1 MNSQFDNC
9 KQAMEELKD
18 ALNISDI
25 PLATMLGITER
36 SLNHWK
42 QQPVG
47 ELSPKAFRF
56 KRLWEVVRY
65 LHLEYSN
72 LTPEQRRSILDNG
85 RVVIDPHDLDDG
97 TTTLINY
104 IISDPKALAYTGQ
117 VNEAVKSF
125 MDDEA
130 LEKVDYEGHRS
141 IQHA

>member
-18 ALNISDI
+18 SLNISDI

-42 QQPVG
+42 KQLVG

-56 KRLWEVVRY
+56 KRLWEVVHY
-65 LHLEYSN
+65 LHSEHPD

-85 RVVIDPHDLDDG
+85 RVVIDPHDPDEG

-104 IISDPKALAYTGQ
+104 IIADPKAFAYTGQ

-125 MDDEA
+125 MDDET
-130 LEKVDYEGHRS
+130 LEKVDYEAHRS
-141 IQHA
+141 IQNA